1 MRIPKYIDEALKK
14 RTQCAR
20 KLLEC
25 DDIVT
30 NFIDKYHIDVDYE
43 DYDGGCEMFINPY
56 ESEEAVRQAILNH
69 NKRKETLR

>member
-14 RTQCAR
+14 RTQYAR

-30 NFIDKYHIDVDYE
+30 NFIDKYHIGVDFE
-43 DYDGGCEMFINPY
+43 DYDGGCEMFVNPY

>member
-14 RTQCAR
+14 RTRYAR
-20 KLLEC
+20 KLIEC
-25 DDIVT
+25 DNIVT
-30 NFIDKYHIDVDYE
+30 DFIDKYHIGVDYE
-43 DYDGGCEMFINPY
+43 DYDGGCEMFFNPD